1 MRLSLGLLFLV
12 SACGLPGEAVEV
24 RSTALTTLEAG
35 GAELSIPN
43 GALAQD
49 TEIVFRIVGDG
60 KLGKDG
66 REEGPVAPVIE
77 ILPHDV
83 EFLIPATLTFS
94 LTTEQTAAL
103 RVDSALTAVDGWTVS
118 KDDDERSRPS
128 LTRTDVDNDAVVAE
142 ITIELDGG
150 GYFWVSHEAIQRPG
164 LQSNLGD
171 KDRVLVDVPE
181 LELEEEFM
189 SGSSAVINR
198 TAEELFGV
206 QIGGGSP
213 PLIASPGT
221 QALAQMNPDQR
232 LGGAMTWMC
241 IDDGPAEAS
250 ATVTFQWTGAGGAI
264 QLREYR
270 AVECY
275 EEAIIIDPIDVLDLC
290 PEPDGDAVISAEFE
304 SDAETDSLM
313 VWDEGA
319 CQTVLTEVR
328 DGVEQVWF
336 RSRPQGP
343 GAERARAD
351 YVLLSATLDGVA
363 GDASSTAPRVADVG
377 NFAVFETQADNLI
390 GDVVDT
396 EVAIVKFFPDSLE
409 PAVLLRFDNNDPAT
423 TSPALSG
430 NGQWVAAVT
439 EGTLRVM
446 DLRNNAPV
454 PFDFLAD
461 SRSPEFDKSGQF
473 LAFVT
478 PSSLTEF
485 DADTV
490 DSVYLADRDPDG
502 DDRYTG
508 ESSYI
513 LVSLLPDTT
522 LPSTV
527 EVLGVTA
534 EGTDVLWIGDGSL
547 YLTDVSGGRAATQ
560 LVSLNA
566 DGDAAVNVA
575 EADVSA
581 DGAFVVF
588 TTDEWSTA
596 TPAVVEAWVVD
607 IASLNVAR
615 VSVDEDGNPATDH
628 VTEPQIA
635 PDGEVVALQTSAI
648 LNSSDT
654 DDGPTVY
661 RVPNPLGGAE

>member
-1 MRLSLGLLFLV
+1 
-12 SACGLPGEAVEV
+12 
-24 RSTALTTLEAG
+24 
-35 GAELSIPN
+35 
-43 GALAQD
+43 
-49 TEIVFRIVGDG
+49 
-60 KLGKDG
+60 
-66 REEGPVAPVIE
+66 
-77 ILPHDV
+77 
-83 EFLIPATLTFS
+83 
-94 LTTEQTAAL
+94 
-103 RVDSALTAVDGWTVS
+103 
-118 KDDDERSRPS
+118 
-128 LTRTDVDNDAVVAE
+128 
-142 ITIELDGG
+142 
-150 GYFWVSHEAIQRPG
+150 
-164 LQSNLGD
+164 
-171 KDRVLVDVPE
+171 
-181 LELEEEFM
+181 
-189 SGSSAVINR
+189 
-198 TAEELFGV
+198 
-206 QIGGGSP
+206 
-213 PLIASPGT
+213 
-221 QALAQMNPDQR
+221 
-232 LGGAMTWMC
+232 
-241 IDDGPAEAS
+241 
-250 ATVTFQWTGAGGAI
+250 
-264 QLREYR
+264 
-270 AVECY
+270 
-275 EEAIIIDPIDVLDLC
+275 
-290 PEPDGDAVISAEFE
+290 
-304 SDAETDSLM
+304 
-313 VWDEGA
+313 
-319 CQTVLTEVR
+319 
-328 DGVEQVWF
+328 
-336 RSRPQGP
+336 
-343 GAERARAD
+343 
-351 YVLLSATLDGVA
+351 
-363 GDASSTAPRVADVG
+363 VADVG